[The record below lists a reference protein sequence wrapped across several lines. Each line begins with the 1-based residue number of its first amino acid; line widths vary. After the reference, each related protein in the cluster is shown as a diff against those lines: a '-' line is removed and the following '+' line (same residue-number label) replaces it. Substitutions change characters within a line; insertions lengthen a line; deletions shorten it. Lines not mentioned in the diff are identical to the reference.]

1 MRVLAKSLLDL
12 VPLAIVTIIIS
23 VLASQSLDELS
34 VNYNEIITEDLSVVS
49 RLNDAGKAVDNWKS
63 TINEAILG
71 SGSNAALASQNFE
84 KLLTEK
90 ENLQSSLTDAV
101 NILQGKKAR
110 FLTVDNESSQQLE
123 NESELTEG
131 EEKLNLQIES
141 LKFLKENSL
150 AIIETRSQNIQNMT
164 QFGVSVQNDLLFSMS
179 STVQKALTISME
191 GTAKSLEITYTFQT
205 DSDGVTGEVEEI
217 STNVG
222 GGSQAYRLFY
232 LI

>member
-90 ENLQSSLTDAV
+90 ENLLKSLTDAI
-101 NILQGKKAR
+101 NILEGKKAR
-110 FLTVDNESSQQLE
+110 FDAGDNESSQQSENETGVLE
-123 NESELTEG
+123 NR
-131 EEKLNLQIES
+131 KRIKIQIES
-141 LKFLKENSL
+141 LKFLKENNL
-150 AIIETRSQNIQNMT
+150 PIPNW
-164 QFGVSVQNDLLFSMS
+164 L
-179 STVQKALTISME
+179 
-191 GTAKSLEITYTFQT
+191 
-205 DSDGVTGEVEEI
+205 
-217 STNVG
+217 
-222 GGSQAYRLFY
+222 
-232 LI
+232 